1 MSFIYT
7 MNIDA
12 GATFTRQF
20 EYLNDDGTPFDLSDF
35 TALFQARFKPDT
47 DLVLESEPEIDVETG
62 MVSLTLTS
70 EETASLVREQYVYA
84 MELIHTTGEPVIRLV
99 GGTILVSPEV
109 VRPEGS

>member
-1 MSFIYT
+1 MSFVYT

-20 EYLNDDGTPFDLSDF
+20 EYLNDDGTPFDLTDY
-35 TALFQARFKPDT
+35 TALFQARLKPNT
-47 DLVLESEPEIDVETG
+47 ALVLEAEPTIDTETG
-62 MVSLTLTS
+62 TVSLTLTA
-70 EETASLVREQYVYA
+70 EETATLTAEQYVYA
-84 MELIHTTGEPVIRLV
+84 IELIHTTNEPVIRLV

>member
-1 MSFIYT
+1 MSFVYT

-20 EYLNDDGTPFDLSDF
+20 EYLNDDGTPFDLSDY

-47 DLVLESEPEIDVETG
+47 DLVLESEPTIDLETG
-62 MVSLTLTS
+62 TVSLTLTA
-70 EETASLVREQYVYA
+70 EQTATLIRPEYVYA
-84 MELIHTTGEPVIRLV
+84 IELIHTTNEPVIRLV